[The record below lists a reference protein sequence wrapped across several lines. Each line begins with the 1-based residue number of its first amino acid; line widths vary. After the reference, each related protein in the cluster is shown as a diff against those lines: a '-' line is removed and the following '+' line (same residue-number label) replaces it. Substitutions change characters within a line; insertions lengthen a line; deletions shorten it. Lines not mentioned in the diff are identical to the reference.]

1 MTREDRREKDA
12 AVAARH
18 RAEGG
23 TRYWLDNDDCFNL
36 FFCEGREKQKRLMR
50 PRGLETQAG

>member
-1 MTREDRREKDA
+1 MITRSLSRPIFHKEDNPAHMTREDRREKDA

-23 TRYWLDNDDCFNL
+23 TRYRMD
-36 FFCEGREKQKRLMR
+36 
-50 PRGLETQAG
+50 

>member
-23 TRYWLDNDDCFNL
+23 TRYRGWIMIIL
-36 FFCEGREKQKRLMR
+36 F
-50 PRGLETQAG
+50 